1 MSLEFEPQTSNPNR
15 MKNKKVNIKKYDNKI
30 LLTSILSFILII
42 TTTMPPVALASE
54 SIEVNME
61 TSAEIAQVDELKLD
75 DVISNL
81 DLDNDGEIDDDVVDI
96 VDANTI
102 TIVTPEAEKE
112 IREINMVKAAPT
124 LDEVNS
130 IQEAQE
136 QVAIQTALMEEEQR
150 LLNTYHYAL
159 YDTGGRRTDLT
170 ADLLRFNEEQ
180 CRVWNLNPHFVLGV
194 IMTESEGHANA
205 KNPSSTASGL
215 GQTLRGTGKSVWEDI
230 LGHGKGS
237 YNHSMAFDPYVSI
250 EMTTAYLGTL
260 VRQKGSLHRAI
271 QNYRGKTNVKGY
283 EGKINSYMQK
293 GGISLYNLNY

>member
-250 EMTTAYLGTL
+250 EMTTAYLGAL